1 MKGRETQWAQWMR
14 AASAGDSAAY
24 DRVLRELAQALRA
37 LVRRGLSRAGAN
49 LSETEDVVQDI
60 LIAVHLK
67 RHTWDA
73 TRPIGPWIS
82 GIARYKIIDNMR
94 RRGFRI
100 ELPIE
105 DFAEI
110 LPAEEAE
117 AASRARRDALARSAA
132 GGPAQGRACDRDRR
146 HLDFGYRAETEHER
160 RRGAGFAASRIGSP
174 GETPS

>member
-1 MKGRETQWAQWMR
+1 MT
-14 AASAGDSAAY
+14 ASCANWRWPCAP
-24 DRVLRELAQALRA
+24 

-117 AASRARRDALARSAA
+117 AASERDVTRSLEASAGGAAQCRARD
-132 GGPAQGRACDRDRR
+132 CDRR
-146 HLDFGYRAETEHER
+146 HIDFGYRAETEHER
-160 RRGAGFAASRIGSP
+160 RCGAGFAASRIGSA